1 MFILIINVLL
11 VIYVSIIDNNSSK
24 LFDFIVI
31 VFRLYYTNKVEV
43 EAMIYCIII
52 SGIIAFL
59 SIFAFCGKAVIASGK
74 TIIPTMF
81 NLMFGG
87 TENIKYYV
95 IQWTRYDLL
104 TFLFVLQIIIMIV
117 AILSFIICYNLD
129 TDYKAHTHILIISV
143 IEIILCVTASIISLL
158 TFEIT
163 GVNVGNNLDIRLGP
177 GPIAYTTMNMVAVAF
192 LIVGNILNLV
202 NPTYRYYNIEAYKS
216 QLKQNHGLS
225 ESVKVDLI
233 IKYKNMLDDGIIT
246 KEEFEQKKKD
256 LL

>member
-1 MFILIINVLL
+1 
-11 VIYVSIIDNNSSK
+11 
-24 LFDFIVI
+24 
-31 VFRLYYTNKVEV
+31 
-43 EAMIYCIII
+43 MIYCIVI
-52 SGIIAFL
+52 SGIITLL
-59 SIFAFCGKAVIASGK
+59 SIFAFFGRAVIASGD

-87 TENIKYYV
+87 TENINKYYV

-143 IEIILCVTASIISLL
+143 IEILLCLTASIISLL
-158 TFEIT
+158 TLEIT

-177 GPIAYTTMNMVAVAF
+177 GPIAYTTMNMVAIVL

-225 ESVKVDLI
+225 ESAKVDLI
-233 IKYKNMLDDGIIT
+233 IKYKKMLDDGIIT

>member
-1 MFILIINVLL
+1 
-11 VIYVSIIDNNSSK
+11 
-24 LFDFIVI
+24 
-31 VFRLYYTNKVEV
+31 
-43 EAMIYCIII
+43 MIYCIVI
-52 SGIIAFL
+52 SGIIALL
-59 SIFAFCGKAVIASGK
+59 SIFAFFGRAVIASGD

-87 TENIKYYV
+87 TENINKYYV

-143 IEIILCVTASIISLL
+143 IEILLCLTASIISLL
-158 TFEIT
+158 TLEIT

-177 GPIAYTTMNMVAVAF
+177 GPIAYTTMNMISVVL

-225 ESVKVDLI
+225 ESAKVDLI
-233 IKYKNMLDDGIIT
+233 IKYKKMLDDGIIT

>member
-1 MFILIINVLL
+1 
-11 VIYVSIIDNNSSK
+11 
-24 LFDFIVI
+24 
-31 VFRLYYTNKVEV
+31 
-43 EAMIYCIII
+43 MIYCIVI
-52 SGIIAFL
+52 SGIIALL
-59 SIFAFCGKAVIASGK
+59 SIFAFFGRAVIASGD

-87 TENIKYYV
+87 TENINKYYV

-143 IEIILCVTASIISLL
+143 IEILLCLTASIISLL
-158 TFEIT
+158 TLEIT

-177 GPIAYTTMNMVAVAF
+177 GPIAYTTMNMISVVL

-225 ESVKVDLI
+225 ESAKVDLI

>member
-1 MFILIINVLL
+1 
-11 VIYVSIIDNNSSK
+11 
-24 LFDFIVI
+24 
-31 VFRLYYTNKVEV
+31 
-43 EAMIYCIII
+43 MIYCIVI
-52 SGIIAFL
+52 SGIIALL
-59 SIFAFCGKAVIASGK
+59 SIFAFFGRAVIASGD

-87 TENIKYYV
+87 TENINKYYV
-95 IQWTRYDLL
+95 IQWTRYDVL

-143 IEIILCVTASIISLL
+143 IEILLCLTASIISLL
-158 TFEIT
+158 TLEIT

-177 GPIAYTTMNMVAVAF
+177 GPIAYTTMNMISVVL

-225 ESVKVDLI
+225 ESAKVDLI
-233 IKYKNMLDDGIIT
+233 IKYKKMLDDGIIT

>member
-1 MFILIINVLL
+1 M
-11 VIYVSIIDNNSSK
+11 
-24 LFDFIVI
+24 FDFIVI
-31 VFRLYYTNKVEV
+31 IFKLYYTNKKDV
-43 EAMIYCIII
+43 EAMIYCIVI
-52 SGIIAFL
+52 SGIIALL
-59 SIFAFCGKAVIASGK
+59 SIFAFFGRAVIASGD

-87 TENIKYYV
+87 TENINKYYV

-143 IEIILCVTASIISLL
+143 IEILLCLTASIISLL
-158 TFEIT
+158 TLEIT

-177 GPIAYTTMNMVAVAF
+177 GPIAYTTMNMISVVL

-225 ESVKVDLI
+225 ESAKVDLI